1 MYETYEE
8 IINGQIVLVTVI
20 PEAEKDFTWEFCHE
34 KDSGHRTQF
43 WANQPEYDD

>member
-8 IINGQIVLVTVI
+8 IIDGQVVLVTVI

-34 KDSGHRTQF
+34 KDSGYKTQF
-43 WANQPEYDD
+43 WSILPEYE